1 MHLNLLQYCTL
12 NYQRLICWHFISNFD
27 CLDSCTSTSYNMQ
40 LTSST
45 MQQSMYIWFPITL
58 NILALRSI
66 YVGTTVSQIW
76 KLLCTL
82 SHLVHNC
89 GPEMDHR
96 PRKWRE
102 KIVWTMYCHCW
113 VGKGVAEHWKFAF
126 KVLQYDVLYVL
137 CIKVTFFFSSPSSC
151 FIQQQLL
158 YDLCVL
164 WQHRY
169 YKYWLHW
176 KGNFTIQNW
185 KFVVINFVF
194 LFEIFKI
201 VLIAANQIYFYKLNS
216 KNWKIWPHMHT
227 AKFSCLHIRSQWPLY
242 FFYLFVLVPSLKTLA
257 KKKIWN

>member
-1 MHLNLLQYCTL
+1 MHLNLLQNCTL

-58 NILALRSI
+58 IILALRSI

-76 KLLCTL
+76 KLLYML

-113 VGKGVAEHWKFAF
+113 VDKGVAEHWKFAF

-137 CIKVTFFFSSPSSC
+137 CCMYCVLKLLFFFFS
-151 FIQQQLL
+151 
-158 YDLCVL
+158 
-164 WQHRY
+164 
-169 YKYWLHW
+169 
-176 KGNFTIQNW
+176 
-185 KFVVINFVF
+185 
-194 LFEIFKI
+194 
-201 VLIAANQIYFYKLNS
+201 
-216 KNWKIWPHMHT
+216 
-227 AKFSCLHIRSQWPLY
+227 
-242 FFYLFVLVPSLKTLA
+242 
-257 KKKIWN
+257 